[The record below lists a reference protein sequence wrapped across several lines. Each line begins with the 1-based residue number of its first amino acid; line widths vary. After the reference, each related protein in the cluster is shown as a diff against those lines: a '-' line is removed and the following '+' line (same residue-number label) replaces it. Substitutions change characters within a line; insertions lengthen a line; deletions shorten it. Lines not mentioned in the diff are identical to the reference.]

1 VANEGETTFFHIC
14 FYQLSMGR
22 EKQSGLLFVRRLDS
36 SNISKGWGKGCEQHR
51 KEVYDMWLIPALVQ
65 QL

>member
-1 VANEGETTFFHIC
+1 MFLACWLPLGYVQGWVNGPP
-14 FYQLSMGR
+14 
-22 EKQSGLLFVRRLDS
+22 FVRRLDS